1 MSQLQPSDILI
12 VVFHTRQEPWEEI
25 VQQGQFKT
33 WVPLSIKQGYKIS
46 YCFGPIPSRRAKKL
60 DRWIEDLRWHKGA
73 KVSSLRNYINKIL
86 AKPFLN
92 CIPKTYLSIYKGAPE
107 GVNGIQLKMW
117 DMYSTAR
124 WKQLA
129 IFKHFL
135 EKTECKYLVILTSA
149 AYLNSEI
156 LRETLSKIEGKTI
169 FAGPL
174 IQKDSPAPF
183 VSGAQVVVNREF
195 AKLSIDNA
203 ALFPG
208 DKLNDLGLSIAA
220 ERMGI
225 TPIEL
230 PTLNLSSVEEIENI
244 DQDQIRNN
252 YHFRLKSFKSGKRN
266 DVELFLKLKEKIENI
281 K

>member
-25 VQQGQFKT
+25 VQKGQFKT
-33 WVPLSIKQGYKIS
+33 WVPVSIKQGYKIS
-46 YCFGPIPSRRAKKL
+46 YCFGPIPSRTTKKF

-73 KVSSLRNYINKIL
+73 KVSSLRNFINKVL
-86 AKPFLN
+86 AEPFLN
-92 CIPKTYLSIYKGAPE
+92 YIPKTYLSSYKGAPE
-107 GVNGIQLKMW
+107 GVNGIHLKMW
-117 DMYSTAR
+117 DLYSTAR

-135 EKTECKYLVILTSA
+135 EKSECKYLVILSSA

-156 LRETLSKIEGKTI
+156 LRETLSEIEGKII

-174 IQKDSPAPF
+174 IQKDSTAPF

-195 AKLSIDNA
+195 AKMSIDNA
-203 ALFPG
+203 DLFPG
-208 DKLNDLGLSIAA
+208 EKLNDLGLSIAA
-220 ERMGI
+220 QRMGI

-230 PTLNLSSVEEIENI
+230 PTLNFSSIEEIENI
-244 DQDQIRNN
+244 GQDQILNN